1 MAKFTVDGTNTT
13 VKFEYTA
20 LTAKVQ
26 EVIGAC
32 AEALWQEETDEEGVV
47 TNPFADATN
56 AQKLAV
62 VDKHVKSVIVD
73 MANSFLSN
81 EAQKEARETA
91 EESKLV
97 L

>member
-1 MAKFTVDGTNTT
+1 MSAATTTEGTNTT
-13 VKFEYTA
+13 ISFSYTA

-32 AEALWQEETDEEGVV
+32 AEYLWKEETDEDGEV

-56 AQKLAV
+56 AEKLAV
-62 VDKHVKSVIVD
+62 VDKHVKSVLVD
-73 MANSFLSN
+73 MANSFNSN
-81 EAQKEARETA
+81 KAQKVARDA
-91 EESKLV
+91 EVELV

>member
-1 MAKFTVDGTNTT
+1 MSAATTTEGTNTT
-13 VKFEYTA
+13 ISFSYTA

-32 AEALWQEETDEEGVV
+32 AEYLWKEETDEDGEV

-56 AQKLAV
+56 AEKLAV
-62 VDKHVKSVIVD
+62 VDKHVKDVIVS
-73 MANSFLSN
+73 MANSFISN
-81 EAQKEARETA
+81 RDQKVAREA
-91 EESKLV
+91 AVKLE

>member
-1 MAKFTVDGTNTT
+1 MAKFTTADGQTT
-13 VKFEYTA
+13 VSFSYTA

-32 AEALWQEETDEEGVV
+32 AENLWVEETDEEGEV

-56 AQKLAV
+56 TEKLNI
-62 VDKHVKSVIVD
+62 VDKHVKSVLLD
-73 MANSFLSN
+73 MANSFNSN
-81 EAQKEARETA
+81 KAQAEAREL
-91 EESKLV
+91 EKESELE

>member
-1 MAKFTVDGTNTT
+1 MASFTVDGTDTT
-13 VKFEYTA
+13 VTFEYTA

-32 AEALWQEETDEEGVV
+32 AENLWSEETDEDDVV

-56 AQKLAV
+56 AEKLAV
-62 VDKHVKSVIVD
+62 VDKHIKSVLVD
-73 MANSFLSN
+73 IANSFKSN
-81 EAQKEARETA
+81 AAQKAARDAET
-91 EESKLV
+91 KLV